1 MADLYEKTGDNIFEG
16 GEDSELDGASSIDGG
31 SMDGSVNGGDDAFDL
46 AGGARSDSEGE
57 DEDDESDD
65 DADKSDDEEGG
76 VQEKEADGFDEQSSS
91 DSDEEDEEDDDA
103 NYLQKMDDHIRSK
116 VIENHHPE
124 LKTLNYEEVEALA
137 TIVRD
142 KDGIIIDPLHKTNP
156 ILSRYEKARAL
167 GERARQIN
175 SGAKPMIEVD
185 ATMIDGYLIALKE
198 LEQKRMPFIIQRPL
212 PNGGSEYWRIAD
224 LEILH

>member
-1 MADLYEKTGDNIFEG
+1 MAELFEQKANKIFEQDG
-16 GEDSELDGASSIDGG
+16 GGSDDDEIDGG
-31 SMDGSVNGGDDAFDL
+31 SSVDGSESSVFDLNGGGDSDKDDF
-46 AGGARSDSEGE
+46 GDS
-57 DEDDESDD
+57 DEDDSDSDD
-65 DADKSDDEEGG
+65 DASVDEGAN
-76 VQEKEADGFDEQSSS
+76 EKMVEEFEEQSSS
-91 DSDEEDEEDDDA
+91 DEEEEEEEEDGDE
-103 NYLQKMDDHIRSK
+103 NYLQKMDEHIRSK

-142 KDGIIIDPLHKTNP
+142 KEGQIIDPLHRTNP

-175 SGAKPMIEVD
+175 SGAKPMVEVEP
-185 ATMIDGYLIALKE
+185 TMIDGYLIALKE
-198 LEQKRMPFIIQRPL
+198 LEEKRMPFIIQRPL
-212 PNGGSEYWRIAD
+212 PSGGSEYWRLAD